1 MSRKKLKKS
10 ELNLKKIGGR
20 IACIRLEYDL
30 NQAQFADIIGI
41 SKGNLSGLENHQ
53 YNPSYQAIG
62 QILENFNVDPDWFLL
77 GKGDTYTKRSNFK
90 RPEIIIQPT
99 IQIVPATPLLG
110 EPDASHFDQYI
121 AIPLVEGRI
130 AAGPGKSVSEDI
142 ESFVWVYRPEVGKRM
157 NLVAVKLGDN
167 ERSMIPV
174 LSPGAIVILDLDDK
188 HLERRAIYGVR
199 TEDGGC
205 AVKRIHITSDT
216 VLLLSENPEY
226 GPEKAHTS
234 DPEALIIGRVIWS
247 WQSFVK

>member
-1 MSRKKLKKS
+1 MGLRISKIEEDQGLKRKDFAKKLDFS
-10 ELNLKKIGGR
+10 AQYLTQL
-20 IACIRLEYDL
+20 IRGSY
-30 NQAQFADIIGI
+30 NTP
-41 SKGNLSGLENHQ
+41 SKHFFR
-53 YNPSYQAIG
+53 AMRDA
-62 QILENFNVDPDWFLL
+62 FNVDEKWLETGEGEHYL
-77 GKGDTYTKRSNFK
+77 KETRA
-90 RPEIIIQPT
+90 PEIIIQPT
-99 IQIVPATPLLG
+99 IQIVPATTLLG
-110 EPDASHFDQYI
+110 EPDSSHFDQYI
-121 AIPLVEGRI
+121 AVPLVEGRI

-157 NLVAVKLGDN
+157 HLVAVKLGDN

-174 LSPGAIVILDLDDK
+174 LPPGAIVILDLDDK

-205 AVKRIHITSDT
+205 AVKRIHITQDT